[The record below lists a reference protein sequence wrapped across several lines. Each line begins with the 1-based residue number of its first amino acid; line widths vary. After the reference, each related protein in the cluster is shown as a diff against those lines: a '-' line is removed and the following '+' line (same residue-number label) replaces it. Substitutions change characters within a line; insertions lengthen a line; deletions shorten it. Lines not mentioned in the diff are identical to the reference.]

1 MTTAGD
7 GSRAARPIVSL
18 PSADR
23 DTVPLDGTEEWL
35 GTESADDKPVS
46 EPGDKTDD

>member
-23 DTVPLDGTEEWL
+23 ETVPLAGIEEWL
-35 GTESADDKPVS
+35 GTASTDDAAVS
-46 EPGDKTDD
+46 EPDEETDE

>member
-18 PSADR
+18 PSANR
-23 DTVPLDGTEEWL
+23 DTVPLDGTEKWL
-35 GTESADDKPVS
+35 GTEPADDAPVS
-46 EPGDKTDD
+46 EPDDKTDY